1 VSWFKRLADVPGVSY
16 TSSPEVNRPQLPGHD
31 SVPQKRE
38 FDSTDVHTHHLM
50 WPGPD
55 EGSTTSASPARQ
67 HTSERP
73 NEIQD
78 PRRVLLELYEVLDLP
93 GQLSDY
99 HCAIQSTYT
108 NIFERRREDLAML
121 EEVERL
127 CWLDIELLEAYPGV
141 VEYEPGKFSRV
152 LAYEGLA
159 SLYETEGDFAGALEV
174 AERGMRLDQEYLS
187 AQAERLRARL
197 AELEAEDMPW

>member
-16 TSSPEVNRPQLPGHD
+16 TSSPLVNPTQLPGHN

-38 FDSTDVHTHHLM
+38 FDTDVLTYHLR

-78 PRRVLLELYEVLDLP
+78 LRRVLLELYEVLELP

-99 HCAIQSTYT
+99 HFAIQSAYT
-108 NIFERRREDLAML
+108 TIYERRREDLAML

-127 CWLDIELLEAYPGV
+127 CWLDIELLEAHPQV
-141 VEYEPGKFSRV
+141 VEYEPDKFIHVRAFDLLV
-152 LAYEGLA
+152 R
-159 SLYETEGDFAGALEV
+159 LYETEGDFAGALEV
-174 AERGMRLDQEYLS
+174 TERGMRLGQELLTL
-187 AQAERLRARL
+187 QVERLRARL
-197 AELEAEDMPW
+197 AELGAEDMT

>member
-38 FDSTDVHTHHLM
+38 FDSTDVQTHHLM

-78 PRRVLLELYEVLDLP
+78 LRRVLLELYEVLELP

-99 HCAIQSTYT
+99 HFAIQSAYT
-108 NIFERRREDLAML
+108 TIFERRREDLAML

-127 CWLDIELLEAYPGV
+127 CWLDIELLEAHPQV
-141 VEYEPGKFSRV
+141 VEYEPRKFMHVR
-152 LAYEGLA
+152 AYDLLVR
-159 SLYETEGDFAGALEV
+159 LYGTEGDFAGALEV
-174 AERGMRLDQEYLS
+174 AERGMRLGQELLTL
-187 AQAERLRARL
+187 QAERLRARL
-197 AELEAEDMPW
+197 AELGAEDMT

>member
-16 TSSPEVNRPQLPGHD
+16 TSSPSVNRAQLPGHD
-31 SVPQKRE
+31 SVPQKQE
-38 FDSTDVHTHHLM
+38 FDTDVQTHHLM

-78 PRRVLLELYEVLDLP
+78 LRRVLQELYEVLELP
-93 GQLSDY
+93 GQLFDY
-99 HCAIQSTYT
+99 RFAIQGAYT
-108 NIFERRREDLAML
+108 TIYERRREDLAML

-127 CWLDIELLEAYPGV
+127 CWLEIELLEAYPGV
-141 VEYEPGKFSRV
+141 VEYEPGSRV
-152 LAYEGLA
+152 LAFRGLA
-159 SLYETEGDFAGALEV
+159 SIYETEGDFAAALEV
-174 AERGMRLDQEYLS
+174 AERGMRLGQEDL
-187 AQAERLRARL
+187 ATQVDRLRARL
-197 AELEAEDMPW
+197 AELEAEDMQ

>member
-1 VSWFKRLADVPGVSY
+1 MSWFKRLADVPGVSY
-16 TSSPEVNRPQLPGHD
+16 TSSPSVNRAQLPGYD
-31 SVPQKRE
+31 SVPQKRK
-38 FDSTDVHTHHLM
+38 FDTDVQTHHLM

-55 EGSTTSASPARQ
+55 EGSTTLASPARQ

-78 PRRVLLELYEVLDLP
+78 LRRVLLELYEVLELP

-99 HCAIQSTYT
+99 HFAIQSAYT
-108 NIFERRREDLAML
+108 TIYERRREDLAML

-127 CWLDIELLEAYPGV
+127 CWLEIELLEAYPGV
-141 VEYEPGKFSRV
+141 VEYEPGPRV
-152 LAYEGLA
+152 LAYEGLV

-174 AERGMRLDQEYLS
+174 GSGVCAWVKNTSRHKRRGC
-187 AQAERLRARL
+187 AQDSPNSRLRTCNDRG
-197 AELEAEDMPW
+197 

>member
-16 TSSPEVNRPQLPGHD
+16 TSSPSVNRNQLPGHD

-38 FDSTDVHTHHLM
+38 FDTDVLTHHLR
-50 WPGPD
+50 WPGAD
-55 EGSTTSASPARQ
+55 EGSITSASPARQ

-78 PRRVLLELYEVLDLP
+78 LRRVLLELYEVLELP

-99 HCAIQSTYT
+99 HFAIQSAYT
-108 NIFERRREDLAML
+108 TIYERRREDLAML

-127 CWLDIELLEAYPGV
+127 CWLDIELLEAHPEV
-141 VEYEPGKFSRV
+141 VEYEPGTFSRV
-152 LAYEGLA
+152 LAYEGLV

-174 AERGMRLDQEYLS
+174 AERRMRLSQEHLTT
-187 AQAERLRARL
+187 QAERLRARL
-197 AELEAEDMPW
+197 AELEAEDMQ

>member
-1 VSWFKRLADVPGVSY
+1 MSWFKRLAEVPGVSY
-16 TSSPEVNRPQLPGHD
+16 TSSPSVNRTHLPGHD

-38 FDSTDVHTHHLM
+38 FDSTDVQTHHLM

-55 EGSTTSASPARQ
+55 EDSTTSASPARQ

-78 PRRVLLELYEVLDLP
+78 LRRVLLELYEVLELP

-99 HCAIQSTYT
+99 HFAIQSAYT
-108 NIFERRREDLAML
+108 TIFERRREDLAML

-152 LAYEGLA
+152 LAYEGLV

-174 AERGMRLDQEYLS
+174 AERGMRLGQEYL
-187 AQAERLRARL
+187 ATQADRLRARL
-197 AELEAEDMPW
+197 AELEAEDMP

>member
-1 VSWFKRLADVPGVSY
+1 
-16 TSSPEVNRPQLPGHD
+16 
-31 SVPQKRE
+31 
-38 FDSTDVHTHHLM
+38 M

-78 PRRVLLELYEVLDLP
+78 LRRVLLELYEVLELP

-99 HCAIQSTYT
+99 HFAIESAYT
-108 NIFERRREDLAML
+108 TIYERRREDLAML

-127 CWLDIELLEAYPGV
+127 CWLDIELSDAY
-141 VEYEPGKFSRV
+141 SRV
-152 LAYEGLA
+152 EHKPGTFFLMRAFERLAN
-159 SLYETEGDFAGALEV
+159 LYETEGDFAGALEV
-174 AERGMRLDQEYLS
+174 AERGMRLGQEYL
-187 AQAERLRARL
+187 ATQVDRLRARL
-197 AELEAEDMPW
+197 AELEAEDMQ

>member
-1 VSWFKRLADVPGVSY
+1 
-16 TSSPEVNRPQLPGHD
+16 
-31 SVPQKRE
+31 VPQKRE
-38 FDSTDVHTHHLM
+38 FDTDVQTHHLT

-78 PRRVLLELYEVLDLP
+78 LRRVLLELYEVLELP

-99 HCAIQSTYT
+99 HFAIESAYT
-108 NIFERRREDLAML
+108 TIYERRREDLAML

-127 CWLDIELLEAYPGV
+127 CWLDIELSEAYARLEHKPGT
-141 VEYEPGKFSRV
+141 FFLMR
-152 LAYEGLA
+152 AFEGLA
-159 SLYETEGDFAGALEV
+159 SLYETEGDFAAALEV
-174 AERGMRLDQEYLS
+174 AERGMRLGQEGL
-187 AQAERLRARL
+187 ATQVDRLRARL
-197 AELEAEDMPW
+197 AELEAEDMQ